1 MNVRWI
7 VSVAMMGLLL
17 AGCGSSEPTKNP
29 TVNERF
35 AHAKELYDKG
45 DYLEA
50 INEFTVIT
58 LQYQGSQ
65 PAADA
70 QFFLGEC
77 HFQRGEYLQ
86 AAFEYGVVKRAYP
99 ASTRVPDAQYKIAM
113 SYYMRSPSS
122 VLDQQYTR
130 KAIDEFQSFV
140 EYYPSNPLAVDAS
153 AKIKE
158 LNTKL
163 ARKLYDAARQYVV
176 LERYKAALSYFND
189 VIEQYHDTDV
199 APLAFLDKVEL
210 LIERKRY
217 MDASSDLEKFL
228 HRYPNSVL
236 RARAEKL
243 QEMLTGLPKTN
254 ILPAP
259 ATVDSTVSSTR
270 RER

>member
-1 MNVRWI
+1 MNVRGI
-7 VSVAMMGLLL
+7 AAVAVAALVL
-17 AGCGSSEPTKNP
+17 AGCGSSDQTKVP

-35 AHAKELYDKG
+35 DHAKELFDKG

-70 QFFLGEC
+70 QFYLGEC
-77 HFQRGEYLQ
+77 HYQRQEYLQ

-99 ASTRVPDAQYKIAM
+99 ASARVPDAQYKIAM
-113 SYYMRSPSS
+113 SYYMRSPKSE
-122 VLDQQYTR
+122 LDQQFTR

-163 ARKLYDAARQYVV
+163 ARKLYNAAKQYIV
-176 LERYKAALSYFND
+176 LDRSKAALTYFND
-189 VIEQYHDTDV
+189 VVEQFHDTDI
-199 APLAFLDKVEL
+199 APQAFLDKVEL
-210 LIERKRY
+210 LIDKKRY
-217 MDASSDLEKFL
+217 ADAASDLDKFL
-228 HRYPNSVL
+228 RRYPNSVL
-236 RARAEKL
+236 RARADKL
-243 QEMLTGLPKTN
+243 QEKLNGLPKMNVVPVPIVT
-254 ILPAP
+254 
-259 ATVDSTVSSTR
+259 DSTAAPTTQ
-270 RER
+270 ER